1 MKEFGFFVF
10 MIVEQT
16 DMYQNNFL
24 SLFQFRRFLTIVV
37 YHSIISFQDLV
48 HCTVFKMQKLRNCSV
63 FTVLD
68 TE

>member
-1 MKEFGFFVF
+1 
-10 MIVEQT
+10 MIVGQA
-16 DMYQNNFL
+16 DMYQKNSC
-24 SLFQFRRFLTIVV
+24 SLFQFCRFLTII

-63 FTVLD
+63 FTFLN